1 MRERNSSNVNT
12 TGLVSLNGLGRDSR
26 IERIDNEGRISE
38 GGDGLWA
45 YTVDGF
51 CNGDFG
57 CHILHEGTVRELLN
71 AAKRIRPCRCLACD
85 TGLADQKRIAAA
97 KL

>member
-1 MRERNSSNVNT
+1 MRERSSKNVNT
-12 TGLVSLNGLGRDSR
+12 TGLTSLDRLGRDTR
-26 IERIDNEGRISE
+26 IERIDNEGRVDR

-57 CHILHEGTVRELLN
+57 CHIIHESTVADLLRAVKN
-71 AAKRIRPCRCLACD
+71 IRPCRCLACD
-85 TGLADQKRIAAA
+85 TGLADQARIA
-97 KL
+97 KQ